1 MSAAYKDRTTE
12 ELKQEY
18 AAVKTEFEALKAK
31 NLKLN
36 MARGKPGREQ
46 LDLVSDILTVLAKPE
61 DCVVDGVDARNYGEL
76 TGLKCAKEFWADMLG
91 CKPEECFVG
100 GNASLTLM
108 FDTITKG
115 YTHGCIRKSRGASW
129 TPSSGCV
136 PHPVMTAT
144 SRSRRRMASR

>member
-36 MARGKPGREQ
+36 MARGKPSREQ

-61 DCVVDGVDARNYGEL
+61 D
-76 TGLKCAKEFWADMLG
+76 
-91 CKPEECFVG
+91 
-100 GNASLTLM
+100 
-108 FDTITKG
+108 
-115 YTHGCIRKSRGASW
+115 
-129 TPSSGCV
+129 
-136 PHPVMTAT
+136 
-144 SRSRRRMASR
+144 